1 LLPYAGQ
8 LSRSVIGPVGQP
20 CGGSKQIADLVRFR
34 LGPAR
39 VSSRTQIAQFSAPDP
54 ASLPHRS
61 MFNRRGWL
69 VPPDRPALRGPEQL
83 RLCGNCN
90 AVGGSAAPWGP
101 HRARGAC
108 RGWRS
113 SMTATP
119 APDTA
124 GGHLRG
130 RPRYVRNQPWLD
142 VDVPNKKPDLR
153 LVTSVVGG
161 EMVKRVGFVLFGG
174 QLCCRVVSRRECPR
188 SSATTTKSVW
198 PRSRLVANM
207 CLRTWAVGS
216 SSSAACSAMAAMMP
230 PAARADRRPPLVLG
244 PHGATRVWAG
254 SERACL
260 TGRSWRGPGC
270 GRSSS
275 GRHPAHR
282 LGRARP
288 AGRPGGEVS
297 PRWRARPGR
306 AGRATRI
313 SACGASAVGWRLATR
328 WAAADAASGQVCR

>member
-1 LLPYAGQ
+1 
-8 LSRSVIGPVGQP
+8 
-20 CGGSKQIADLVRFR
+20 
-34 LGPAR
+34 
-39 VSSRTQIAQFSAPDP
+39 
-54 ASLPHRS
+54 

-69 VPPDRPALRGPEQL
+69 ARSPGFARTRAITPMRQLQCSRRFRSALGTSSGTWCPSRMAVEYDRHT
-83 RLCGNCN
+83 
-90 AVGGSAAPWGP
+90 S
-101 HRARGAC
+101 
-108 RGWRS
+108 
-113 SMTATP
+113 
-119 APDTA
+119 PDTA

-260 TGRSWRGPGC
+260 TGHSWRGPGC

-313 SACGASAVGWRLATR
+313 
-328 WAAADAASGQVCR
+328 